1 MYVQGRRA
9 CQYET
14 DILARLADAAT
25 ENLTLATTRYL
36 MAMLKGGLKE
46 RLMGKGKRSSPA
58 GDAARGFYNT
68 GIVRPAGGLFER
80 TPLHSGVKPHGLHI

>member
-9 CQYET
+9 CQHET

-25 ENLTLATTRYL
+25 ENPTLATTRYL
-36 MAMLKGGLKE
+36 MARLKGGLKE

-58 GDAARGFYNT
+58 GDAARGFHNT
-68 GIVRPAGGLFER
+68 GIVRPAGAYLSR
-80 TPLHSGVKPHGLHI
+80 RHSTPA